1 MALRILGLFVLL
13 FVLWIQ
19 GASAEVLERVV
30 GVIGD
35 EVYTL
40 MDLEKAASDFG
51 LRPEGGEN
59 PLQRELK
66 KKAFYREVWRR
77 LLEREILDREAR
89 RLGVEPK
96 QDEID
101 RALERLRRRHGLS
114 EEQLAKE
121 LRAQGFTL
129 QGYRRYLKAQMEKSR
144 ILDLLIRPKISPSE
158 ADLMAYYEAHKDQY
172 TVPERVRLS
181 QIFIAF
187 SGKGQK
193 GAEEKLE
200 KVLQE
205 LERGRSFE
213 EVARVYSEDPSAPE
227 GGDLGYLRA
236 DELDPRL
243 WEEIRDLEVGE
254 ISPVIRSSRGFHILL
269 LTGREGARP
278 LPFEE
283 VKDKVLADY
292 YGEELQRRYEQWLR
306 EAKRRYGVKELL

>member
-1 MALRILGLFVLL
+1 MAFRTFGLFVLL
-13 FVLWIQ
+13 FALWIQ
-19 GASAEVLERVV
+19 GVSAKVLERVV

-35 EVYTL
+35 KVYTL

-51 LRPEGGEN
+51 LRPKEGGN
-59 PLQRELK
+59 PLQQELERK
-66 KKAFYREVWRR
+66 VFYREVWRR

-101 RALERLRRRHGLS
+101 RALQRLRRRHGLS
-114 EEQLAKE
+114 EEQLAEE

-129 QGYRRYLKAQMEKSR
+129 KGYRRYLKAQMEKSR

-158 ADLMAYYEAHKDQY
+158 ADLMAYYEAHKDRY
-172 TVPERVRLS
+172 AVPKRVRLS
-181 QIFIAF
+181 QIFIPFA
-187 SGKGQK
+187 GKGLK

-200 KVLQE
+200 KVLDE
-205 LERGRSFE
+205 LERGRPFE
-213 EVARVYSEDPSAPE
+213 EVARAYSEDPSAPE

-243 WEEIRDLEVGE
+243 WEEIKDLEVGE
-254 ISPVIRSSRGFHILL
+254 ISPVIRSSKGFHILL
-269 LTGREGARP
+269 LTGKEGTKP

-292 YGEELQRRYEQWLR
+292 FGEELQRRYEQWLR